1 MSTKKKYRI
10 PFTQKREKR
19 CKATFFKDISNYFS
33 LLNLKSLIERF
44 GSLRNLWKGEREKF
58 IKYVKGEMN
67 TICDTETYM
76 PCVLNN
82 LLCMHCLNNF
92 MKDNNQNYQE
102 PKMSKMRDFK
112 LYKRCDAINEDFITG
127 KMLSGVIVKLPDCDE
142 NINVCYEERND
153 SQFVFERL
161 KFNDE
166 KGCSRFNLYY
176 APLLFSNKKQD
187 SEVFF
192 VKSWDEICKRISGFV
207 IIHPM
212 VTKDQIYKKSKG
224 HMVLT
229 HCWRIRTANG

>member
-1 MSTKKKYRI
+1 
-10 PFTQKREKR
+10 
-19 CKATFFKDISNYFS
+19 
-33 LLNLKSLIERF
+33 
-44 GSLRNLWKGEREKF
+44 LRNLWEGEREKF
-58 IKYVKGEMN
+58 IKYVKAEMN

-76 PCVLNN
+76 PCVLNS

-92 MKDNNQNYQE
+92 MKDNQHYQE

-112 LYKRCDAINEDFITG
+112 LYKSRDALHEAFSTG
-127 KMLSGVIVKLPDCDE
+127 KMLSSVIVKLPDCDE
-142 NINVCYEERND
+142 NIYVCYEERNN
-153 SQFVFERL
+153 SQIMFERV

-192 VKSWDEICKRISGFV
+192 VKSRDEIRKRISGFV

-212 VTKDQIYKKSKG
+212 VTKDQKYRKLNG
-224 HMVLT
+224 HTVLT
-229 HCWRIRTANG
+229 HCWRIRTANGLCGFVPQSSDLCVFVEEE